1 MLYVLSCA
9 GPETKYAAAAA
20 PLYHYTVN
28 PEGAMNRPFTRSYM
42 DQLLCWTL
50 ALSRI
55 EAVFPELLQDRE
67 FCASLGSVQAV
78 SAVLAA
84 SKISL
89 LPEKE
94 RRAFADCLRTCREYI
109 KDALA
114 KPGVRGKL
122 PAGYGTKT
130 SLLLHAPALF
140 GVMTRAAQAG
150 KNTHGAGR

>member
-1 MLYVLSCA
+1 
-9 GPETKYAAAAA
+9 
-20 PLYHYTVN
+20 
-28 PEGAMNRPFTRSYM
+28 MNRPFTRSYM
-42 DQLLCWTL
+42 DQLRCWTL
-50 ALSRI
+50 ALSGI

-94 RRAFADCLRTCREYI
+94 RRAFADCLRTCREYV
-109 KDALA
+109 KDAFA
-114 KPGVRGKL
+114 KPGVREKL

-130 SLLLHAPALF
+130 SLLLHTPALF

-150 KNTHGAGR
+150 KNTRGAGR